1 MGELK
6 EGSGHA
12 YIAEG
17 KALELTSELE
27 QCSNGGQRL
36 GMARALFEQR
46 IYGEP
51 RRETDAER

>member
-1 MGELK
+1 MVEVRRD
-6 EGSGHA
+6 SGYA

-36 GMARALFEQR
+36 GMARALF
-46 IYGEP
+46 
-51 RRETDAER
+51 

>member
-1 MGELK
+1 MGELR

-36 GMARALFEQR
+36 GMARALF
-46 IYGEP
+46 
-51 RRETDAER
+51 